1 MTKIMMMRLGVMA
14 GIMLILVAFVK
25 MGLIMKMV
33 NQVRMMTTDSER

>member
-1 MTKIMMMRLGVMA
+1 MTKIMMMRLGVMV
-14 GIMLILVAFVK
+14 GLMLILVAFVK

>member
-1 MTKIMMMRLGVMA
+1 MTKIMMMRLGVMV

-33 NQVRMMTTDSER
+33 NQVRVMTTDSER

>member
-1 MTKIMMMRLGVMA
+1 MTKIMMMRLGVMV

-25 MGLIMKMV
+25 MGLIMKTV

>member
-1 MTKIMMMRLGVMA
+1 MTKIMMMRLGVMV

-33 NQVRMMTTDSER
+33 NQVRMMTTASKR

>member
-1 MTKIMMMRLGVMA
+1 MTKIMIMRLGVMV
-14 GIMLILVAFVK
+14 GLMLILVAFVK

>member
-1 MTKIMMMRLGVMA
+1 MTKIMMMRLGVMV
-14 GIMLILVAFVK
+14 GIMLILVAFAK

>member
-1 MTKIMMMRLGVMA
+1 MTKIMMMRLGVMV

>member
-1 MTKIMMMRLGVMA
+1 MTKIMMMRLGVMV
-14 GIMLILVAFVK
+14 GIMLTLVAFVK